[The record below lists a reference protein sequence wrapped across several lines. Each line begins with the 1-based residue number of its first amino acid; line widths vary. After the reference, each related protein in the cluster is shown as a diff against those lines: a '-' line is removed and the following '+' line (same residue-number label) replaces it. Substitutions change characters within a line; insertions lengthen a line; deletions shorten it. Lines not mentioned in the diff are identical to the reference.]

1 MVDRAESGLKG
12 KDVKYYYWKV
22 YEVEVSQN
30 DTVTLDEFSTTENLK
45 VAVINQNGTGAVVT
59 CTYAANNVVTV
70 TGAGTNMAC
79 TLYAFGRKA

>member
-1 MVDRAESGLKG
+1 MVDRPESGLRG

-30 DTVTLDEFSTTENLK
+30 DTITLPEFSTTENLK
-45 VAVINQNGTGAVVT
+45 FAALNRNDTGAIVT
-59 CTYAANNVVTV
+59 CTYADNNIVTV
-70 TGAGTNMAC
+70 TGASTNLVC